1 MACNGLC
8 KFRENIMKIYLL
20 PILIVS
26 VLIGCSG
33 SDKHEVKEYESIF
46 NSCLINRSIGV
57 DMSIDSLKT
66 AVESFCKD
74 LAVNK
79 LKDTNLRLGKL
90 ENALVLSRETNNE
103 LQEDLE
109 KALINQSTVSQDTY
123 RWRLVTSWPK
133 NYPGLGMAPERISDL
148 VEEMSNGQMK
158 ITVYGAGEQ
167 VPAFGVFDA
176 VSSGSHQMGHSG
188 GYFWKGKVPAA
199 QFFTS
204 VPFGLTADE
213 INAWVNRGGGL
224 ELWREIYEPFNI
236 YPIPAGNTGTQMF
249 GWFNKEINSL
259 EDIKG
264 LKMRIPGIGGEVLK
278 EAGGIP
284 VTLPGGELFT
294 ALQTGVID
302 ATEWVGPY
310 NDLTFGFHQAAKYYY
325 YPGWHEPGPMLE
337 LLINIDA
344 WNSLPKHLQVI
355 IETAAKAVNQDM
367 LDEYLARNNK
377 ALTELIE
384 VHGVELRKLP
394 DDVIEEFRL
403 ISEKILDDLAKE
415 DKVIGRVYESYSEFR
430 KNVSAYH
437 EISEDAF
444 IEARNK

>member
-1 MACNGLC
+1 MASYGLC
-8 KFRENIMKIYLL
+8 KFRETMMKK
-20 PILIVS
+20 ILTFVF
-26 VLIGCSG
+26 LIGIISGCSG
-33 SDKHEVKEYESIF
+33 EKE
-46 NSCLINRSIGV
+46 
-57 DMSIDSLKT
+57 SLSSANTEEYKT
-66 AVESFCKD
+66 YK
-74 LAVNK
+74 
-79 LKDTNLRLGKL
+79 
-90 ENALVLSRETNNE
+90 
-103 LQEDLE
+103 
-109 KALINQSTVSQDTY
+109 
-123 RWRLVTSWPK
+123 WRLVTSWPK
-133 NYPGLGMAPERISDL
+133 NYPGLGMAPERIADL
-148 VEEMSNGQMK
+148 VEEMSNGQMQ

-259 EDIKG
+259 EDVKG

-337 LLINIDA
+337 LLINMDA

-355 IETAAKAVNQDM
+355 IETATKAVNQDT
-367 LDEYLARNNK
+367 LDEYLARNNQ
-377 ALTELIE
+377 ALTELVE

-394 DDVIEEFRL
+394 DDVIEEFRA
-403 ISEKILDDLAKE
+403 ISNEILSDLAEE
-415 DKVIGRVYESYSEFR
+415 DEVIGKVYDSYIEF
-430 KNVSAYH
+430 KNNVTEYH
-437 EISEDAF
+437 KISEDSF

>member
-1 MACNGLC
+1 VASYGLC
-8 KFRENIMKIYLL
+8 KFRETMMKK
-20 PILIVS
+20 ILTFIF
-26 VLIGCSG
+26 LIGIITGCSG
-33 SDKHEVKEYESIF
+33 GQESSNSANTEEY
-46 NSCLINRSIGV
+46 
-57 DMSIDSLKT
+57 KT
-66 AVESFCKD
+66 YK
-74 LAVNK
+74 
-79 LKDTNLRLGKL
+79 
-90 ENALVLSRETNNE
+90 
-103 LQEDLE
+103 
-109 KALINQSTVSQDTY
+109 
-123 RWRLVTSWPK
+123 WRLVTSWPK
-133 NYPGLGMAPERISDL
+133 NYPGLGMAPERIADL
-148 VEEMSNGQMK
+148 VEEMSDGQMQ

-259 EDIKG
+259 EDVKG

-337 LLINIDA
+337 LLINMDA

-355 IETAAKAVNQDM
+355 IEIATKAVNQDT
-367 LDEYLARNNK
+367 LDEYLARNNQ

-394 DDVIEEFRL
+394 DDVIEEFRA
-403 ISEKILDDLAKE
+403 ISNEILSELAEE
-415 DKVIGRVYESYSEFR
+415 DEVIGKVYDSYIEF
-430 KNVSAYH
+430 KNNVTEYH
-437 EISEDAF
+437 KISEDSF

>member
-1 MACNGLC
+1 MVSYGLR
-8 KFRENIMKIYLL
+8 KFRETMMKKILMFVLL
-20 PILIVS
+20 IGLIS
-26 VLIGCSG
+26 GCSG
-33 SDKHEVKEYESIF
+33 EQESSNSADAEY
-46 NSCLINRSIGV
+46 
-57 DMSIDSLKT
+57 KT
-66 AVESFCKD
+66 YK
-74 LAVNK
+74 
-79 LKDTNLRLGKL
+79 
-90 ENALVLSRETNNE
+90 
-103 LQEDLE
+103 
-109 KALINQSTVSQDTY
+109 
-123 RWRLVTSWPK
+123 WRLVTSWPK
-133 NYPGLGMAPERISDL
+133 NYPGLGMAPEKIANL
-148 VEEMSNGQMK
+148 VEEMSNGQMQ

-259 EDIKG
+259 EDVKG

-337 LLINIDA
+337 LLINMDA

-355 IETAAKAVNQDM
+355 IETATKAVNQDT
-367 LDEYLARNNK
+367 LDEYLARNNQ

-394 DDVIEEFRL
+394 DDVIEEFRA
-403 ISEKILDDLAKE
+403 ISNEILRDLAKE
-415 DKVIGRVYESYSEFR
+415 DEVIAKVYDSYIEF
-430 KNVSAYH
+430 KNNVTEYH
-437 EISEDAF
+437 KISEDSF

>member
-1 MACNGLC
+1 MAGYGLC
-8 KFRENIMKIYLL
+8 KIRKDMKMNKYI
-20 PILIVS
+20 S
-26 VLIGCSG
+26 
-33 SDKHEVKEYESIF
+33 
-46 NSCLINRSIGV
+46 
-57 DMSIDSLKT
+57 
-66 AVESFCKD
+66 
-74 LAVNK
+74 LAV
-79 LKDTNLRLGKL
+79 
-90 ENALVLSRETNNE
+90 LVLLAGCGQSGAEGGANAS
-103 LQEDLE
+103 LE
-109 KALINQSTVSQDTY
+109 QKQYN
-123 RWRLVTSWPK
+123 WRLVTAWPK
-133 NYPGLGMAPERISDL
+133 NYPGLGMAPERIADL

-199 QFFTS
+199 QFFTG

-213 INAWVNRGGGL
+213 INAWTNRGGGL

-278 EAGGIP
+278 RAGGIP

-310 NDLTFGFHQAAKYYY
+310 NDLTFGFQQTAKYYY
-325 YPGWHEPGPMLE
+325 YPGWHEPGSMLE
-337 LLINIDA
+337 LLINKDA
-344 WNSLPKHLQVI
+344 WDSLPKHLQAI
-355 IETAAKAVNQDM
+355 IETASKAVNQDI
-367 LDEYLARNNK
+367 LDEYTARNNK
-377 ALTELIE
+377 ALRELVD
-384 VHGVELRKLP
+384 VHGVELRRLP
-394 DDVIEEFRL
+394 DDVI
-403 ISEKILDDLAKE
+403 
-415 DKVIGRVYESYSEFR
+415 SEFKIIANEILEENASEDETVNKVYQSYLKF
-430 KNVSAYH
+430 KNEVSEYH
-437 EISEDAF
+437 KVSEDAF
-444 IEARNK
+444 VEARNN

>member
-1 MACNGLC
+1 MAGYGLC
-8 KFRENIMKIYLL
+8 KIRKNMKMNKYI
-20 PILIVS
+20 S
-26 VLIGCSG
+26 
-33 SDKHEVKEYESIF
+33 
-46 NSCLINRSIGV
+46 
-57 DMSIDSLKT
+57 
-66 AVESFCKD
+66 
-74 LAVNK
+74 LAVLLLLVGCGQSGIEGGAN
-79 LKDTNLRLGKL
+79 TSL
-90 ENALVLSRETNNE
+90 EQKQYN
-103 LQEDLE
+103 
-109 KALINQSTVSQDTY
+109 
-123 RWRLVTSWPK
+123 WRLVTAWPK
-133 NYPGLGMAPERISDL
+133 NYPGLGMAPERIADL
-148 VEEMSNGQMK
+148 VGEMSNGQMK

-199 QFFTS
+199 QFFTG

-213 INAWVNRGGGL
+213 INAWTNRGGGL

-278 EAGGIP
+278 RAGGIP

-310 NDLTFGFHQAAKYYY
+310 NDLTFGFQQTAKYYY
-325 YPGWHEPGPMLE
+325 YPGWHEPGSMLE
-337 LLINIDA
+337 LLINKDA

-355 IETAAKAVNQDM
+355 IETASKAVNQDI
-367 LDEYLARNNK
+367 LDEYTARNNK
-377 ALTELIE
+377 ALREL
-384 VHGVELRKLP
+384 VDVYGVELRRLP
-394 DDVIEEFRL
+394 DDVIAEFKIIANDILEENAAEDETVNKVYQSYLKFKNEV
-403 ISEKILDDLAKE
+403 SEYH
-415 DKVIGRVYESYSEFR
+415 KV
-430 KNVSAYH
+430 
-437 EISEDAF
+437 SEDAF
-444 IEARNK
+444 VEARSN

>member
-1 MACNGLC
+1 MVGNGLR
-8 KFRENIMKIYLL
+8 KSRKTIMKKIT
-20 PILIVS
+20 LIFS
-26 VLIGCSG
+26 VIFLVGCSG
-33 SDKHEVKEYESIF
+33 QSENIDSQ
-46 NSCLINRSIGV
+46 
-57 DMSIDSLKT
+57 SIDK
-66 AVESFCKD
+66 
-74 LAVNK
+74 N
-79 LKDTNLRLGKL
+79 
-90 ENALVLSRETNNE
+90 ETFN
-103 LQEDLE
+103 
-109 KALINQSTVSQDTY
+109 
-123 RWRLVTSWPK
+123 WRLVTSWPK
-133 NYPGLGMAPERISDL
+133 NYPGLGMAPERIADL
-148 VEEMSNGQMK
+148 VEEMSDGQMK
-158 ITVYGAGEQ
+158 ITVYGAEEQ

-224 ELWREIYEPFNI
+224 ELWREIYAPFNI

-259 EDIKG
+259 EDVKG

-344 WNSLPKHLQVI
+344 WNSLPNHLQVI
-355 IETAAKAVNQDM
+355 IETATKAVNQDM
-367 LDEYLARNNK
+367 LDEYLAKNNQ
-377 ALTELIE
+377 ALTELVE

-394 DDVIEEFRL
+394 DDVIEEFRE
-403 ISEKILDDLAKE
+403 ISNKILDDLAKE
-415 DKVIGRVYESYSEFR
+415 DESIAKVYESYLNF
-430 KNVSAYH
+430 KNNVSAYH

-444 IEARNK
+444 VESRNK

>member
-1 MACNGLC
+1 MAGYGLC
-8 KFRENIMKIYLL
+8 KIRKNMKMNKYISLVVLL
-20 PILIVS
+20 L
-26 VLIGCSG
+26 LAGCGQSG
-33 SDKHEVKEYESIF
+33 IEGGA
-46 NSCLINRSIGV
+46 NT
-57 DMSIDSLKT
+57 SLEQKQY
-66 AVESFCKD
+66 
-74 LAVNK
+74 N
-79 LKDTNLRLGKL
+79 
-90 ENALVLSRETNNE
+90 
-103 LQEDLE
+103 
-109 KALINQSTVSQDTY
+109 
-123 RWRLVTSWPK
+123 WRLVTAWPK
-133 NYPGLGMAPERISDL
+133 NYPGLGMAPERIADL

-199 QFFTS
+199 QFFTG

-213 INAWVNRGGGL
+213 INAWTNRGGGL

-278 EAGGIP
+278 RAGGIP

-310 NDLTFGFHQAAKYYY
+310 NDLTFGFQQTAKYYY
-325 YPGWHEPGPMLE
+325 YPGWHEPGSMLE
-337 LLINIDA
+337 LLINKDA
-344 WNSLPKHLQVI
+344 WDSLPKHLQVI
-355 IETAAKAVNQDM
+355 IETASKAVNQDI
-367 LDEYLARNNK
+367 LDEYTARNNK
-377 ALTELIE
+377 ALRELVD
-384 VHGVELRKLP
+384 VHGVELRRLP
-394 DDVIEEFRL
+394 DDVIAEFKIIANEILEENA
-403 ISEKILDDLAKE
+403 SEDE
-415 DKVIGRVYESYSEFR
+415 TVNKVYQSYLKFKNEVSE
-430 KNVSAYH
+430 YH
-437 EISEDAF
+437 KVSEDAF
-444 IEARNK
+444 VEARNN

>member
-1 MACNGLC
+1 MAGYVLC
-8 KFRENIMKIYLL
+8 KIRKNMKMNKYISLAVL
-20 PILIVS
+20 VL
-26 VLIGCSG
+26 LIGCG
-33 SDKHEVKEYESIF
+33 ESS
-46 NSCLINRSIGV
+46 NEGNAN
-57 DMSIDSLKT
+57 DSL
-66 AVESFCKD
+66 E
-74 LAVNK
+74 
-79 LKDTNLRLGKL
+79 
-90 ENALVLSRETNNE
+90 
-103 LQEDLE
+103 QEQY
-109 KALINQSTVSQDTY
+109 N
-123 RWRLVTSWPK
+123 WRLVTAWPK
-133 NYPGLGMAPERISDL
+133 NYPGLGMAPERIADL

-199 QFFTS
+199 QFFTG

-213 INAWVNRGGGL
+213 INAWTNRGGGL

-278 EAGGIP
+278 RAGGIP

-310 NDLTFGFHQAAKYYY
+310 NDLTFGFQQTAKYYY
-325 YPGWHEPGPMLE
+325 YPGWHEPGSMLE
-337 LLINIDA
+337 LLINKDA

-355 IETAAKAVNQDM
+355 IETASKAVNQDI
-367 LDEYLARNNK
+367 LDEYTARNNK
-377 ALTELIE
+377 ALRELVD
-384 VHGVELRKLP
+384 VHGVELRRLP
-394 DDVIEEFRL
+394 DDVITEFKIIANDILEENAAEDETVNKVYQSYLKFKNEV
-403 ISEKILDDLAKE
+403 SEYH
-415 DKVIGRVYESYSEFR
+415 KV
-430 KNVSAYH
+430 
-437 EISEDAF
+437 SEDAF
-444 IEARNK
+444 VEARSN

>member
-1 MACNGLC
+1 MVGNGLR
-8 KFRENIMKIYLL
+8 KSRKTIMKKIT
-20 PILIVS
+20 LIFS
-26 VLIGCSG
+26 VIFLVGCSG
-33 SDKHEVKEYESIF
+33 QSENIDSQ
-46 NSCLINRSIGV
+46 
-57 DMSIDSLKT
+57 SIDK
-66 AVESFCKD
+66 
-74 LAVNK
+74 N
-79 LKDTNLRLGKL
+79 
-90 ENALVLSRETNNE
+90 ETFN
-103 LQEDLE
+103 
-109 KALINQSTVSQDTY
+109 
-123 RWRLVTSWPK
+123 WRLVTSWPK
-133 NYPGLGMAPERISDL
+133 NYPGLGMAPERIADL
-148 VEEMSNGQMK
+148 VEEMSDGQMK
-158 ITVYGAGEQ
+158 ITVYGAEEQ

-224 ELWREIYEPFNI
+224 ELWREIYAPFNI

-259 EDIKG
+259 EDVKG

-344 WNSLPKHLQVI
+344 WNSLPNHLKVI
-355 IETAAKAVNQDM
+355 IETATKAVNQDM
-367 LDEYLARNNK
+367 LDEYLAKNNQ
-377 ALTELIE
+377 ALTELVE

-394 DDVIEEFRL
+394 DDVIEEFRE
-403 ISEKILDDLAKE
+403 ISNKILDDLAKE
-415 DKVIGRVYESYSEFR
+415 DESIAKVYESYLNF
-430 KNVSAYH
+430 KNNVSAYH

-444 IEARNK
+444 VESRNK

>member
-1 MACNGLC
+1 MK
-8 KFRENIMKIYLL
+8 KFLTLFI
-20 PILIVS
+20 ILGITSCTNETTDSEIVS
-26 VLIGCSG
+26 I
-33 SDKHEVKEYESIF
+33 DK
-46 NSCLINRSIGV
+46 
-57 DMSIDSLKT
+57 DKT
-66 AVESFCKD
+66 Y
-74 LAVNK
+74 N
-79 LKDTNLRLGKL
+79 
-90 ENALVLSRETNNE
+90 
-103 LQEDLE
+103 
-109 KALINQSTVSQDTY
+109 
-123 RWRLVTSWPK
+123 WRLVTSWPK
-133 NYPGLGMAPERISDL
+133 NYPGLGMAPERIADL
-148 VEEMSNGQMK
+148 VEEMSDGQMT
-158 ITVYGAGEQ
+158 ITVYGAEEQ

-337 LLINIDA
+337 LIINLDE

-355 IETAAKAVNQDM
+355 IETATKAVNQDM
-367 LDEYLARNNK
+367 LDEYLAKNNQ
-377 ALTELIE
+377 ALTELVE
-384 VHGVELRKLP
+384 VHGVELRRLP
-394 DDVIEEFRL
+394 DDVIEEFRM
-403 ISEKILDDLAKE
+403 ISDQILEELAQEDETIAKVYNSYKSFKE
-415 DKVIGRVYESYSEFR
+415 DVSE
-430 KNVSAYH
+430 YH
-437 EISEDAF
+437 KISEDAF

>member
-1 MACNGLC
+1 MVSNGLC
-8 KFRENIMKIYLL
+8 KPREIVMRYLIYLS
-20 PILIVS
+20 ILIFVVS
-26 VLIGCSG
+26 CSDA
-33 SDKHEVKEYESIF
+33 SNTTEAIKSSKE
-46 NSCLINRSIGV
+46 
-57 DMSIDSLKT
+57 
-66 AVESFCKD
+66 
-74 LAVNK
+74 
-79 LKDTNLRLGKL
+79 
-90 ENALVLSRETNNE
+90 
-103 LQEDLE
+103 E
-109 KALINQSTVSQDTY
+109 KYN
-123 RWRLVTSWPK
+123 WRLVTSWPK
-133 NYPGLGMAPERISDL
+133 NYPGLGMAPERIADL
-148 VEEMSNGQMK
+148 VEEMSDGQMV
-158 ITVYGAGEQ
+158 ITVYGAEEQ

-224 ELWREIYEPFNI
+224 ELWREIYAPFNI

-344 WNSLPKHLQVI
+344 WNSLPNHLQVI
-355 IETAAKAVNQDM
+355 IETATKAVNQDM
-367 LDEYLARNNK
+367 LDEYLAKNNQ

-394 DDVIEEFRL
+394 DDVIEEFRK
-403 ISEKILDDLAKE
+403 ISNKILDDLAKE
-415 DKVIGRVYESYSEFR
+415 DEVISKVYDSYLKF
-430 KNVSAYH
+430 KNDVSAYH

-444 IEARNK
+444 VESRNK

>member
-1 MACNGLC
+1 MASYGLC
-8 KFRENIMKIYLL
+8 KIRKNMKINKYISLVVL
-20 PILIVS
+20 VL
-26 VLIGCSG
+26 LIGCGESG
-33 SDKHEVKEYESIF
+33 IEGDV
-46 NSCLINRSIGV
+46 NS
-57 DMSIDSLKT
+57 SLEQKQY
-66 AVESFCKD
+66 
-74 LAVNK
+74 N
-79 LKDTNLRLGKL
+79 
-90 ENALVLSRETNNE
+90 
-103 LQEDLE
+103 
-109 KALINQSTVSQDTY
+109 
-123 RWRLVTSWPK
+123 WRLVTAWPK
-133 NYPGLGMAPERISDL
+133 NYPGLGMAPERIADL

-199 QFFTS
+199 QFFTG

-213 INAWVNRGGGL
+213 INAWTNRGGGL

-278 EAGGIP
+278 RAGGIP

-310 NDLTFGFHQAAKYYY
+310 NDLTFGFQQTAKYYY
-325 YPGWHEPGPMLE
+325 YPGWHEPGSMLE
-337 LLINIDA
+337 LLINKDA
-344 WNSLPKHLQVI
+344 WDSLPKHLQVI
-355 IETAAKAVNQDM
+355 IETASKAVNQDI
-367 LDEYLARNNK
+367 LDEYTARNNK
-377 ALTELIE
+377 ALRELVD
-384 VHGVELRKLP
+384 VHGVELRRLP
-394 DDVIEEFRL
+394 DDVIAEFKIIANEILEENA
-403 ISEKILDDLAKE
+403 SQDETVK
-415 DKVIGRVYESYSEFR
+415 KVYQSYLKF
-430 KNVSAYH
+430 KNEVSAYH
-437 EISEDAF
+437 KVSEDAF
-444 IEARNK
+444 VEARNN

>member
-1 MACNGLC
+1 MK
-8 KFRENIMKIYLL
+8 KFLTLFI
-20 PILIVS
+20 ILGI
-26 VLIGCSG
+26 
-33 SDKHEVKEYESIF
+33 
-46 NSCLINRSIGV
+46 NSCTNETTDSETV
-57 DMSIDSLKT
+57 SIDKDKT
-66 AVESFCKD
+66 Y
-74 LAVNK
+74 N
-79 LKDTNLRLGKL
+79 
-90 ENALVLSRETNNE
+90 
-103 LQEDLE
+103 
-109 KALINQSTVSQDTY
+109 
-123 RWRLVTSWPK
+123 WRLVTSWPK
-133 NYPGLGMAPERISDL
+133 NYPGLGMAPERIADL
-148 VEEMSNGQMK
+148 VEDMSDGQMT
-158 ITVYGAGEQ
+158 ITVYGAEEQ

-188 GYFWKGKVPAA
+188 DYFWKGKVPAA

-259 EDIKG
+259 EDVKG

-337 LLINIDA
+337 LIINLDE

-355 IETAAKAVNQDM
+355 IETATKAVNQDM
-367 LDEYLARNNK
+367 LDEYLAKNNQ
-377 ALTELIE
+377 ALTELVE
-384 VHGVELRKLP
+384 VHGVKLRRLP
-394 DDVIEEFRL
+394 DDVIEEFKM
-403 ISEKILDDLAKE
+403 ISDQILEELAQEDETIAKVYNSYKSFKE
-415 DKVIGRVYESYSEFR
+415 DVSE
-430 KNVSAYH
+430 YH
-437 EISEDAF
+437 KISEDAF

>member
-1 MACNGLC
+1 MAGNGLC
-8 KFRENIMKIYLL
+8 KFRKNMMKIFIYTFLAL
-20 PILIVS
+20 TLVS
-26 VLIGCSG
+26 CS
-33 SDKHEVKEYESIF
+33 
-46 NSCLINRSIGV
+46 NPQ
-57 DMSIDSLKT
+57 DMSSNQD
-66 AVESFCKD
+66 
-74 LAVNK
+74 
-79 LKDTNLRLGKL
+79 
-90 ENALVLSRETNNE
+90 
-103 LQEDLE
+103 E
-109 KALINQSTVSQDTY
+109 KVDKKYN
-123 RWRLVTSWPK
+123 WRLVTSWPK
-133 NYPGLGMAPERISDL
+133 NYPGLGMAPERIADL

-158 ITVYGAGEQ
+158 ITVFGAEEQ

-337 LLINIDA
+337 LLINKDA
-344 WNSLPKHLQVI
+344 WDSLPKHLQVI
-355 IETAAKAVNQDM
+355 IETASKAVNQDM
-367 LDEYLARNNK
+367 LDEYLAKNNQ
-377 ALTELIE
+377 ALTELVNI
-384 VHGVELRKLP
+384 HGVELRKLP
-394 DDVIEEFRL
+394 DDVIEEFRK
-403 ISEKILDDLAKE
+403 ISNKILNELSEEDETIAK
-415 DKVIGRVYESYSEFR
+415 VYNSYLKF
-430 KNVSAYH
+430 KKDVSAYH

>member
-1 MACNGLC
+1 MAGYGLC
-8 KFRENIMKIYLL
+8 KIRKNMKMNKYISLAVLVLL
-20 PILIVS
+20 V
-26 VLIGCSG
+26 GCG
-33 SDKHEVKEYESIF
+33 ESS
-46 NSCLINRSIGV
+46 NEGNAN
-57 DMSIDSLKT
+57 DSL
-66 AVESFCKD
+66 E
-74 LAVNK
+74 
-79 LKDTNLRLGKL
+79 
-90 ENALVLSRETNNE
+90 
-103 LQEDLE
+103 QEQY
-109 KALINQSTVSQDTY
+109 N
-123 RWRLVTSWPK
+123 WRLVTAWPK
-133 NYPGLGMAPERISDL
+133 NYPGLGMAPERIADL

-199 QFFTS
+199 QFFTG

-213 INAWVNRGGGL
+213 INAWTNRGGGL

-278 EAGGIP
+278 RAGGIP

-310 NDLTFGFHQAAKYYY
+310 NDLTFGFQQTAKYYY
-325 YPGWHEPGPMLE
+325 YPGWHEPGSMLE
-337 LLINIDA
+337 LLINKDA
-344 WNSLPKHLQVI
+344 WNSLPNHLQVI
-355 IETAAKAVNQDM
+355 IETASKAVNQDI
-367 LDEYLARNNK
+367 LDEYTARNNK
-377 ALTELIE
+377 ALRELVD
-384 VHGVELRKLP
+384 VHGVELRRLP
-394 DDVIEEFRL
+394 DDVITEFKIIANDILEENAAEDETVNKVYQSYLKFKNEV
-403 ISEKILDDLAKE
+403 SEYH
-415 DKVIGRVYESYSEFR
+415 KV
-430 KNVSAYH
+430 
-437 EISEDAF
+437 SEDAF
-444 IEARNK
+444 VEARSN

>member
-1 MACNGLC
+1 MAGYGLC
-8 KFRENIMKIYLL
+8 KIRKNMKMNKYI
-20 PILIVS
+20 S
-26 VLIGCSG
+26 
-33 SDKHEVKEYESIF
+33 
-46 NSCLINRSIGV
+46 
-57 DMSIDSLKT
+57 
-66 AVESFCKD
+66 
-74 LAVNK
+74 LAVLLLLAGCGQSGIEGGAN
-79 LKDTNLRLGKL
+79 TSL
-90 ENALVLSRETNNE
+90 EQKQYN
-103 LQEDLE
+103 
-109 KALINQSTVSQDTY
+109 
-123 RWRLVTSWPK
+123 WRLVTAWPK
-133 NYPGLGMAPERISDL
+133 NYPGLGMAPERIADL

-199 QFFTS
+199 QFFTG

-213 INAWVNRGGGL
+213 INAWTNRGGGL

-278 EAGGIP
+278 RAGGIP

-310 NDLTFGFHQAAKYYY
+310 NDLTFGFQQTAKYYY
-325 YPGWHEPGPMLE
+325 YPGWHEPGSMLE
-337 LLINIDA
+337 LLINKDA

-355 IETAAKAVNQDM
+355 IETASKAVNQDI
-367 LDEYLARNNK
+367 LDEYTARNNK
-377 ALTELIE
+377 ALRELVD
-384 VHGVELRKLP
+384 VHGVELRRLP
-394 DDVIEEFRL
+394 DDVIAEFKIIANDILEENAAEDETVNKVYQSYLKFKNEV
-403 ISEKILDDLAKE
+403 SEYH
-415 DKVIGRVYESYSEFR
+415 KV
-430 KNVSAYH
+430 
-437 EISEDAF
+437 SEDAF
-444 IEARNK
+444 VEARSN

>member
-1 MACNGLC
+1 MK
-8 KFRENIMKIYLL
+8 KFLTLFI
-20 PILIVS
+20 ILGIT
-26 VLIGCSG
+26 
-33 SDKHEVKEYESIF
+33 
-46 NSCLINRSIGV
+46 SCTNETT
-57 DMSIDSLKT
+57 DS
-66 AVESFCKD
+66 E
-74 LAVNK
+74 
-79 LKDTNLRLGKL
+79 
-90 ENALVLSRETNNE
+90 
-103 LQEDLE
+103 
-109 KALINQSTVSQDTY
+109 TVSTDKDKTY
-123 RWRLVTSWPK
+123 NWRLVTSWPK
-133 NYPGLGMAPERISDL
+133 NYPGLGMAPERIADL
-148 VEEMSNGQMK
+148 VEEMSDGQMT
-158 ITVYGAGEQ
+158 ITVYGAEEQ

-259 EDIKG
+259 EDVKG

-337 LLINIDA
+337 LIINLDE
-344 WNSLPKHLQVI
+344 WNSLPKHLQAI
-355 IETAAKAVNQDM
+355 IETATKAVNQDM
-367 LDEYLARNNK
+367 LDEYLAKNNQ
-377 ALTELIE
+377 ALTELVE
-384 VHGVELRKLP
+384 VHGVELRRLP
-394 DDVIEEFRL
+394 DDVIEEFRM
-403 ISEKILDDLAKE
+403 ISDQILEELAQEDETIAKVYNSYKSFKE
-415 DKVIGRVYESYSEFR
+415 DVSE
-430 KNVSAYH
+430 YH
-437 EISEDAF
+437 KISEDAF

>member
-1 MACNGLC
+1 MK
-8 KFRENIMKIYLL
+8 KFLTLFI
-20 PILIVS
+20 ILGIT
-26 VLIGCSG
+26 
-33 SDKHEVKEYESIF
+33 
-46 NSCLINRSIGV
+46 SCTNETTDSETV
-57 DMSIDSLKT
+57 SIDKDKT
-66 AVESFCKD
+66 Y
-74 LAVNK
+74 N
-79 LKDTNLRLGKL
+79 
-90 ENALVLSRETNNE
+90 
-103 LQEDLE
+103 
-109 KALINQSTVSQDTY
+109 
-123 RWRLVTSWPK
+123 WRLVTSWPK
-133 NYPGLGMAPERISDL
+133 NYPGLGMAPERIADL
-148 VEEMSNGQMK
+148 VEEMSDGQMT
-158 ITVYGAGEQ
+158 ITVYGAEEQ

-259 EDIKG
+259 EDVKG

-337 LLINIDA
+337 LIINLDE

-355 IETAAKAVNQDM
+355 IETATKAVNQDM
-367 LDEYLARNNK
+367 LDEYLAKNNQ
-377 ALTELIE
+377 ALTELVE
-384 VHGVELRKLP
+384 VHGVELRRLP
-394 DDVIEEFRL
+394 DDVIDEFRT
-403 ISEKILDDLAKE
+403 ISDQILEELAQE
-415 DKVIGRVYESYSEFR
+415 DETIAKVYNSYKSFKQDVSE
-430 KNVSAYH
+430 YH
-437 EISEDAF
+437 KISEDAF

>member
-1 MACNGLC
+1 MASYGLC
-8 KFRENIMKIYLL
+8 KFRETMMKK
-20 PILIVS
+20 ILTFVF
-26 VLIGCSG
+26 LIGIISGCSG
-33 SDKHEVKEYESIF
+33 GQESLSSANTEEY
-46 NSCLINRSIGV
+46 
-57 DMSIDSLKT
+57 KT
-66 AVESFCKD
+66 YK
-74 LAVNK
+74 
-79 LKDTNLRLGKL
+79 
-90 ENALVLSRETNNE
+90 
-103 LQEDLE
+103 
-109 KALINQSTVSQDTY
+109 
-123 RWRLVTSWPK
+123 WRLVTSWPK
-133 NYPGLGMAPERISDL
+133 NYPGLGMAPERIADL
-148 VEEMSNGQMK
+148 VEEMSNGQMQ

-259 EDIKG
+259 EDVKG

-337 LLINIDA
+337 LLINMDA

-355 IETAAKAVNQDM
+355 IETATKAVNQDT
-367 LDEYLARNNK
+367 LDEYLARNNQ

-394 DDVIEEFRL
+394 DDVIEEFRA
-403 ISEKILDDLAKE
+403 ISNEILSELAEE
-415 DKVIGRVYESYSEFR
+415 DEVIGKVYDSYIEF
-430 KNVSAYH
+430 KNNVTEYH
-437 EISEDAF
+437 KISEDSF

>member
-1 MACNGLC
+1 MK
-8 KFRENIMKIYLL
+8 KFLTLFI
-20 PILIVS
+20 ILGITSCINETTDSEIVS
-26 VLIGCSG
+26 I
-33 SDKHEVKEYESIF
+33 DK
-46 NSCLINRSIGV
+46 
-57 DMSIDSLKT
+57 DKT
-66 AVESFCKD
+66 Y
-74 LAVNK
+74 N
-79 LKDTNLRLGKL
+79 
-90 ENALVLSRETNNE
+90 
-103 LQEDLE
+103 
-109 KALINQSTVSQDTY
+109 
-123 RWRLVTSWPK
+123 WRLVTSWPK
-133 NYPGLGMAPERISDL
+133 NYPGLGMAPERIADL
-148 VEEMSNGQMK
+148 VEEMSDGQMT
-158 ITVYGAGEQ
+158 ITVYGAEEQ

-259 EDIKG
+259 EDVKG

-310 NDLTFGFHQAAKYYY
+310 NDLTFGFHQAARYYY

-337 LLINIDA
+337 LIINLDE

-355 IETAAKAVNQDM
+355 IETATKAVNQDM
-367 LDEYLARNNK
+367 LDEYLAKNNQ
-377 ALTELIE
+377 ALTELVE
-384 VHGVELRKLP
+384 VHGVELRRLP
-394 DDVIEEFRL
+394 DDVIEEFRT
-403 ISEKILDDLAKE
+403 ISDQILEELAQE
-415 DKVIGRVYESYSEFR
+415 DETIAKVYNSYKSFKQDVSE
-430 KNVSAYH
+430 YH
-437 EISEDAF
+437 KISEDAF

>member
-1 MACNGLC
+1 MVSNGLC
-8 KFRENIMKIYLL
+8 KFRETMMKK
-20 PILIVS
+20 ILTFIF
-26 VLIGCSG
+26 LIGIITGCSG
-33 SDKHEVKEYESIF
+33 GQESSNPVSTEEY
-46 NSCLINRSIGV
+46 
-57 DMSIDSLKT
+57 KT
-66 AVESFCKD
+66 YK
-74 LAVNK
+74 
-79 LKDTNLRLGKL
+79 
-90 ENALVLSRETNNE
+90 
-103 LQEDLE
+103 
-109 KALINQSTVSQDTY
+109 
-123 RWRLVTSWPK
+123 WRLVTSWPK
-133 NYPGLGMAPERISDL
+133 NYPGLGMAPERIADL
-148 VEEMSNGQMK
+148 VEEMSDGQMQ

-259 EDIKG
+259 EDVKG

-337 LLINIDA
+337 LLINMDA

-355 IETAAKAVNQDM
+355 IETATKAVNQDT
-367 LDEYLARNNK
+367 LDEYLSRNNQ

-394 DDVIEEFRL
+394 DDVIEEFRV
-403 ISEKILDDLAKE
+403 ISNKILSDLAKE
-415 DKVIGRVYESYSEFR
+415 DEVIGKVYDSYIEF
-430 KNVSAYH
+430 KDNVTEYH
-437 EISEDAF
+437 KISEDSF

>member
-1 MACNGLC
+1 MAGYGLC
-8 KFRENIMKIYLL
+8 KIRKDMKM
-20 PILIVS
+20 
-26 VLIGCSG
+26 
-33 SDKHEVKEYESIF
+33 
-46 NSCLINRSIGV
+46 NRYIS
-57 DMSIDSLKT
+57 
-66 AVESFCKD
+66 
-74 LAVNK
+74 LAV
-79 LKDTNLRLGKL
+79 LL
-90 ENALVLSRETNNE
+90 LV
-103 LQEDLE
+103 
-109 KALINQSTVSQDTY
+109 AGCGQSGIEGDANTSFEQKQY
-123 RWRLVTSWPK
+123 NWRLVTAWPK
-133 NYPGLGMAPERISDL
+133 NYPGLGMAPERIADL

-199 QFFTS
+199 QFFTG

-213 INAWVNRGGGL
+213 INAWTNRGGGL

-278 EAGGIP
+278 RAGGIP

-310 NDLTFGFHQAAKYYY
+310 NDLTFGFQQTAKYYY
-325 YPGWHEPGPMLE
+325 YPGWHEPGSMLE
-337 LLINIDA
+337 LLINKDA
-344 WNSLPKHLQVI
+344 WDSLPKHLQVI
-355 IETAAKAVNQDM
+355 IETASKAVNQDI
-367 LDEYLARNNK
+367 LDEYTARNNK
-377 ALTELIE
+377 ALRELVD
-384 VHGVELRKLP
+384 VHGVELRRLP
-394 DDVIEEFRL
+394 DDVI
-403 ISEKILDDLAKE
+403 
-415 DKVIGRVYESYSEFR
+415 SEFKIIANEILEENASEDETVNKVYQSYLKF
-430 KNVSAYH
+430 KNEVSEYH
-437 EISEDAF
+437 KVSEDAF
-444 IEARNK
+444 VEARNN

>member
-1 MACNGLC
+1 VVSYGLR
-8 KFRENIMKIYLL
+8 KFRETMMKKILTFVLL
-20 PILIVS
+20 IGLIS
-26 VLIGCSG
+26 GCSG
-33 SDKHEVKEYESIF
+33 EQESF
-46 NSCLINRSIGV
+46 NSA
-57 DMSIDSLKT
+57 DAEYKT
-66 AVESFCKD
+66 YK
-74 LAVNK
+74 
-79 LKDTNLRLGKL
+79 
-90 ENALVLSRETNNE
+90 
-103 LQEDLE
+103 
-109 KALINQSTVSQDTY
+109 
-123 RWRLVTSWPK
+123 WRLVTSWPK
-133 NYPGLGMAPERISDL
+133 NYPGLGMAPEKIANL
-148 VEEMSNGQMK
+148 VEEMSNGQMQ

-259 EDIKG
+259 EDVKG

-337 LLINIDA
+337 LLINMDA

-355 IETAAKAVNQDM
+355 IETATKAVNQDT
-367 LDEYLARNNK
+367 LDEYLARNNQ
-377 ALTELIE
+377 ALTELVE

-394 DDVIEEFRL
+394 DDVIEEFRA
-403 ISEKILDDLAKE
+403 ISNEILSDLAEE
-415 DKVIGRVYESYSEFR
+415 DEVIGKVYDSYIEF
-430 KNVSAYH
+430 KNNVTEYH
-437 EISEDAF
+437 KISEDSF

>member
-1 MACNGLC
+1 MAGYGLC
-8 KFRENIMKIYLL
+8 KIRKNMKMNKYI
-20 PILIVS
+20 S
-26 VLIGCSG
+26 
-33 SDKHEVKEYESIF
+33 
-46 NSCLINRSIGV
+46 
-57 DMSIDSLKT
+57 
-66 AVESFCKD
+66 
-74 LAVNK
+74 LAV
-79 LKDTNLRLGKL
+79 LLLVAGCGQSGIEGDTNTSF
-90 ENALVLSRETNNE
+90 EQQQYN
-103 LQEDLE
+103 
-109 KALINQSTVSQDTY
+109 
-123 RWRLVTSWPK
+123 WRLVTAWPK
-133 NYPGLGMAPERISDL
+133 NYPGLGMAPERIADL

-199 QFFTS
+199 QFFTG

-213 INAWVNRGGGL
+213 INAWTNRGGGL

-278 EAGGIP
+278 RAGGIP

-310 NDLTFGFHQAAKYYY
+310 NDLTFGFQQTAKYYY
-325 YPGWHEPGPMLE
+325 YPGWHEPGSMLE
-337 LLINIDA
+337 LLINKDA
-344 WNSLPKHLQVI
+344 WDTLPKHLQVI
-355 IETAAKAVNQDM
+355 IETASKAVNQDI
-367 LDEYLARNNK
+367 LDEYTARNNK
-377 ALTELIE
+377 ALRELVD
-384 VHGVELRKLP
+384 VHGVELRRLP
-394 DDVIEEFRL
+394 DDVIAEFKIIANEILEENA
-403 ISEKILDDLAKE
+403 SEDE
-415 DKVIGRVYESYSEFR
+415 TVNKVYQSYLKFKNEVSE
-430 KNVSAYH
+430 YH
-437 EISEDAF
+437 KVSEDAF
-444 IEARNK
+444 VEARNN

>member
-1 MACNGLC
+1 MK
-8 KFRENIMKIYLL
+8 KFLTLFI
-20 PILIVS
+20 ILGIT
-26 VLIGCSG
+26 
-33 SDKHEVKEYESIF
+33 
-46 NSCLINRSIGV
+46 SCTNETT
-57 DMSIDSLKT
+57 DS
-66 AVESFCKD
+66 E
-74 LAVNK
+74 
-79 LKDTNLRLGKL
+79 
-90 ENALVLSRETNNE
+90 
-103 LQEDLE
+103 
-109 KALINQSTVSQDTY
+109 TVSTDRDKTY
-123 RWRLVTSWPK
+123 NWRLVTSWPK
-133 NYPGLGMAPERISDL
+133 NYPGLGMAPERIADL
-148 VEEMSNGQMK
+148 VEEMSDGQMT
-158 ITVYGAGEQ
+158 ITVYGAEEQ

-259 EDIKG
+259 EDVKG

-337 LLINIDA
+337 LIINLDE

-355 IETAAKAVNQDM
+355 IETATKAVNQDM
-367 LDEYLARNNK
+367 LDEYLAKNNQ
-377 ALTELIE
+377 ALTELVE
-384 VHGVELRKLP
+384 VHGVELRRLP
-394 DDVIEEFRL
+394 DDVIEEFRM
-403 ISEKILDDLAKE
+403 ISDQILEELAQEDETIAKVYNSYKSFKE
-415 DKVIGRVYESYSEFR
+415 DVSE
-430 KNVSAYH
+430 YH
-437 EISEDAF
+437 KISEDAF

>member
-1 MACNGLC
+1 MK
-8 KFRENIMKIYLL
+8 KFLTLFI
-20 PILIVS
+20 ILGIT
-26 VLIGCSG
+26 
-33 SDKHEVKEYESIF
+33 
-46 NSCLINRSIGV
+46 SCTNETTDSETV
-57 DMSIDSLKT
+57 SIDKDKT
-66 AVESFCKD
+66 Y
-74 LAVNK
+74 N
-79 LKDTNLRLGKL
+79 
-90 ENALVLSRETNNE
+90 
-103 LQEDLE
+103 
-109 KALINQSTVSQDTY
+109 
-123 RWRLVTSWPK
+123 WRLVTSWPK
-133 NYPGLGMAPERISDL
+133 NYPGLGMAPERIADL
-148 VEEMSNGQMK
+148 VEEMSDGQMT
-158 ITVYGAGEQ
+158 ITVYGAEEQ

-259 EDIKG
+259 EDVKG

-337 LLINIDA
+337 LIINLDE

-355 IETAAKAVNQDM
+355 IETATKAVNQDM
-367 LDEYLARNNK
+367 LDEYLAKNNQ
-377 ALTELIE
+377 ALTELVE
-384 VHGVELRKLP
+384 VHGVELRRLP
-394 DDVIEEFRL
+394 DDVIEEFRI
-403 ISEKILDDLAKE
+403 ISDQILEELAQE
-415 DKVIGRVYESYSEFR
+415 DETIAKVYNSYKSFKQDVSE
-430 KNVSAYH
+430 YH
-437 EISEDAF
+437 KISEDAF

>member
-1 MACNGLC
+1 MASYGLC
-8 KFRENIMKIYLL
+8 KFRETMMKKILTFVLL
-20 PILIVS
+20 IGLIS
-26 VLIGCSG
+26 GCSG
-33 SDKHEVKEYESIF
+33 GQESSNSANTEEY
-46 NSCLINRSIGV
+46 
-57 DMSIDSLKT
+57 KT
-66 AVESFCKD
+66 YK
-74 LAVNK
+74 
-79 LKDTNLRLGKL
+79 
-90 ENALVLSRETNNE
+90 
-103 LQEDLE
+103 
-109 KALINQSTVSQDTY
+109 
-123 RWRLVTSWPK
+123 WRLVTSWPK
-133 NYPGLGMAPERISDL
+133 NYPGLGMAPERIANL
-148 VEEMSNGQMK
+148 VEEMSNGQMQ

-176 VSSGSHQMGHSG
+176 VSNGSHQMGHSG

-259 EDIKG
+259 DDVKG

-278 EAGGIP
+278 KAGGIP

-337 LLINIDA
+337 LLINMDA
-344 WNSLPKHLQVI
+344 WNSLPKHLQII
-355 IETAAKAVNQDM
+355 IETATKAVNQDT
-367 LDEYLARNNK
+367 LDEYLAKNNQ

-394 DDVIEEFRL
+394 DDVIEEFRV
-403 ISEKILDDLAKE
+403 ISNEILSDLAKE
-415 DKVIGRVYESYSEFR
+415 DEVIGKVYDSYIEF
-430 KNVSAYH
+430 KNNVTEYH
-437 EISEDAF
+437 KISEDSF
-444 IEARNK
+444 VEARNK